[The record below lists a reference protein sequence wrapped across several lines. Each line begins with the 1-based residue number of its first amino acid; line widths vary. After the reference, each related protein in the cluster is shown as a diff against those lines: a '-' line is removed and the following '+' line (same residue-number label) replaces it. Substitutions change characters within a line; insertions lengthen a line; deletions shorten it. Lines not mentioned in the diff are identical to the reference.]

1 MQISDREAYL
11 EDNRQTLKNNQ
22 HNALEQINARTASVS
37 RTTGETDVQVA
48 INIDGTGQCQADTGI
63 PFLDHMLH
71 QISSHG
77 MFDLQVK
84 ATGDIEI
91 DDHHTNEDVGITLGM
106 ALAQALGD
114 RQGIVRFGH
123 FIAPLDE
130 ALVQVTLD
138 FSGRPHLSYGLE
150 IPTQRVGTYD
160 TQLVREFFVA
170 VINHAQ
176 MTLHIRQLDG
186 INSHHI
192 IEATFKAFARAM
204 RMATEIDPRRAGNIP
219 SSKGVL

>member
-1 MQISDREAYL
+1 MSKSQSDRPETRIATVY
-11 EDNRQTLKNNQ
+11 RK
-22 HNALEQINARTASVS
+22 
-37 RTTGETDVQVA
+37 TGETEVTVTIA
-48 INIDGTGQCQADTGI
+48 LDGTGKCDVKTGI

-71 QISSHG
+71 QIASHG
-77 MFDLQVK
+77 LFDLEIRAK
-84 ATGDIEI
+84 GDIEI

-106 ALAQALGD
+106 ALAKALGD
-114 RQGIVRFGH
+114 RKGIVRFGH

-130 ALVQVTLD
+130 ALVQVALD
-138 FSGRPHLSYGLE
+138 FSGRPQLSYGLVM
-150 IPTQRVGTYD
+150 PTQRVGTYD

-204 RMATEIDPRRAGNIP
+204 RMATEVDLRRAHEIP

>member
-1 MQISDREAYL
+1 MQTSDRSTRNENL
-11 EDNRQTLKNNQ
+11 DNLILST
-22 HNALEQINARTASVS
+22 RTASVS
-37 RTTGETDVQVA
+37 RKTGETDVQVE
-48 INIDGTGQCQADTGI
+48 INIDGTGQCQANTGI

-77 MFDLQVK
+77 MFDLKVQ

-106 ALAQALGD
+106 ALAKALGD
-114 RQGIVRFGH
+114 RKGIVRFGH

-130 ALVQVTLD
+130 ALVQVALD
-138 FSGRPHLSYGLE
+138 FSGRPHLSYGLD

-170 VINHAQ
+170 VINHSQ
-176 MTLHIRQLDG
+176 MTLHIRQMDG

-204 RMATEIDPRRAGNIP
+204 RMATEIDPRRAGTIP

>member
-77 MFDLQVK
+77 MFDLKVK

-123 FIAPLDE
+123 FSAPLDE

>member
-1 MQISDREAYL
+1 MQISDNP
-11 EDNRQTLKNNQ
+11 NRMPSDRAVLNNQ
-22 HNALEQINARTASVS
+22 THEIQIPVRTASVR
-37 RTTGETDVQVA
+37 RTTGETDVQVSL
-48 INIDGTGQCQADTGI
+48 NLDGTGACTAATGI

-77 MFDLQVK
+77 LIDLDVRAK
-84 ATGDIEI
+84 GDVEI

-106 ALAQALGD
+106 ALKDALGD
-114 RQGIVRFGH
+114 RKGIVRFGH
-123 FIAPLDE
+123 FLAPLDE
-130 ALVQVTLD
+130 ALIQVALD

-170 VINHAQ
+170 VVNHSQ

-192 IEATFKAFARAM
+192 IEATFKAFARAV
-204 RMATEIDPRRAGNIP
+204 RMAVEIDPRRAGTIP

>member
-22 HNALEQINARTASVS
+22 HNALEQINARTAAVS

-77 MFDLQVK
+77 MFDLKVK